1 MLRDFLYVSKWS
13 RAPCVHVQET
23 LVSRKERYM
32 GKLNAE
38 QRRSMLA
45 SIAAKR
51 KNASAMPKSARPT
64 AKTSQ
69 EDYDETKEVT
79 ETETKDVTDD
89 DKEAKRFARKL
100 KRRAYKIAQDEHA
113 EEIERIVDDE
123 EEDVADDVADAVSDE
138 AVQAIVDAIPEAA
151 ALPEEEL
158 AEIIEDAV
166 EDAVEAA
173 VKRSASKKKL
183 ARRARV
189 ASRGKKAE
197 TADGDISDDRGI
209 NIVLNR
215 AYPINQGA
223 FLSTG
228 GRSDSAIFFSVILEY
243 IAFGFALDEAVAQAV
258 RQLRQAYPKSSYNCM
273 IQSQDQL
280 VALCAAGREKTSP
293 RIVEIYDEYGKGEKA
308 HDYRVMRYRDE
319 CRLRAERV
327 RWLEGAGER
336 SDDRGVQPYRRIP
349 RALHLRGVY
358 RAIDGT
364 RHL

>member
-1 MLRDFLYVSKWS
+1 
-13 RAPCVHVQET
+13 
-23 LVSRKERYM
+23 M

-173 VKRSASKKKL
+173 VKRSASKKQL

-197 TADGDISDDRGI
+197 TADGEISDDL
-209 NIVLNR
+209 VKDTAEAPDLPQKDT
-215 AYPINQGA
+215 ATEVA
-223 FLSTG
+223 V
-228 GRSDSAIFFSVILEY
+228 SDDLEEKSIAPDGTTKDNGEGVKPPASVE
-243 IAFGFALDEAVAQAV
+243 AAKATFCAALD
-258 RQLRQAYPKSSYNCM
+258 
-273 IQSQDQL
+273 L
-280 VALCAAGREKTSP
+280 VKVEKAAGVLAPTVRDAAVCEEYANRYSVEAMKLATEK
-293 RIVEIYDEYGKGEKA
+293 
-308 HDYRVMRYRDE
+308 
-319 CRLRAERV
+319 LRAVGSAQRV
-327 RWLEGAGER
+327 AGVAPARHVAAKTASKAVSATRTELGAL
-336 SDDRGVQPYRRIP
+336 Y
-349 RALHLRGVY
+349 
-358 RAIDGT
+358 
-364 RHL
+364 

>member
-1 MLRDFLYVSKWS
+1 
-13 RAPCVHVQET
+13 
-23 LVSRKERYM
+23 M

-197 TADGDISDDRGI
+197 TADGEISDDLEEKSIAPDGTTKD
-209 NIVLNR
+209 NGEGVKPT
-215 AYPINQGA
+215 A
-223 FLSTG
+223 
-228 GRSDSAIFFSVILEY
+228 SVE
-243 IAFGFALDEAVAQAV
+243 AAKATFCAALD
-258 RQLRQAYPKSSYNCM
+258 
-273 IQSQDQL
+273 L
-280 VALCAAGREKTSP
+280 VKVEKAAGVLAPTVRDAAVCEEYANRYSVEAMKLATEK
-293 RIVEIYDEYGKGEKA
+293 
-308 HDYRVMRYRDE
+308 
-319 CRLRAERV
+319 LRAVGSAQRV
-327 RWLEGAGER
+327 AGVAPARHVAAKTASKAVSATRTELGAL
-336 SDDRGVQPYRRIP
+336 Y
-349 RALHLRGVY
+349 
-358 RAIDGT
+358 
-364 RHL
+364 